1 MKKITLN
8 TTLYLLL
15 ILSLSGFSD
24 KEEFIT
30 VEINYGKIKAA
41 ETITVEYV
49 DSMTALEALQHAA
62 EVKTHPVA
70 KLVFVVSINGV
81 EGIRGDKAWYY
92 TLNGKEPKLAIT
104 QEVNAGDTIS
114 WRFVK
119 DVCSSTVDCKK
130 K

>member
-1 MKKITLN
+1 MKNITLYSG
-8 TTLYLLL
+8 LILLL

-24 KEEFIT
+24 KENYIT
-30 VEINYGKIKAA
+30 VEINYGETKAA
-41 ETITVEYV
+41 ETIKVECV

-70 KLVFVVSINGV
+70 NLVFVVSINGV
-81 EGIRGDKAWYY
+81 EGLRGDKAWYY
-92 TLNGKEPKLAIT
+92 TLNGKEPKLAIN